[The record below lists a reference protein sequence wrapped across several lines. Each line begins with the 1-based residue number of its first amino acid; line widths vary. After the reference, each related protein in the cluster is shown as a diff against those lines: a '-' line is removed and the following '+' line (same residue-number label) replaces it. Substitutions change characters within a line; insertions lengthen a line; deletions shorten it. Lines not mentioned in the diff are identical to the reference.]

1 MVEISALI
9 RVSFTLF
16 FACSQPRVNR
26 LTVWKLSSHR
36 LWPEVV
42 LGFWSYFNSRF
53 NSSHWSQLNIC
64 IIKLVATR
72 SEAHGMKMLVKFIV
86 FRVHPPHQCRKSMQE
101 YSLHVHGVS
110 VDSERRWTSW
120 SEYQFTNRLSNE
132 VSYSRPFVLTLH
144 SILSHS
150 DRQSS

>member
-26 LTVWKLSSHR
+26 LTVWKLSLASHR

-53 NSSHWSQLNIC
+53 NSNHWSQLNIC

-72 SEAHGMKMLVKFIV
+72 SETHGMKMLVKFIV
-86 FRVHPPHQCRKSMQE
+86 FHPPHQCRNIVSTFTELALTRRDVEQ
-101 YSLHVHGVS
+101 VGVS
-110 VDSERRWTSW
+110 
-120 SEYQFTNRLSNE
+120 TNLPTDCRMRFLTH
-132 VSYSRPFVLTLH
+132 VLLSYSPFYP
-144 SILSHS
+144 LSLW
-150 DRQSS
+150 